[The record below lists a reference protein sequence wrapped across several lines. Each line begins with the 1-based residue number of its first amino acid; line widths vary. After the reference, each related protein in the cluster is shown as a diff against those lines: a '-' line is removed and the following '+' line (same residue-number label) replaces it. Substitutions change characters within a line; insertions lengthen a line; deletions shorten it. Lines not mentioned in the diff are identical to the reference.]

1 MADSPAAAIHGRF
14 GSTPPG
20 HRPSRFRWWGAL
32 GGDLAWGATRPILAR
47 LHCPGTGPVFPSLSE
62 SGAVLVDVP
71 FKVGALYHRRDEIHA
86 RFGGQRQGG
95 ISTPKDSPVVI
106 MFTGEAGVTH
116 GYHDFWDDDGVL
128 HYFGEGQ
135 VGDMTYSGGNRA
147 ILRHDVEGKVLLLFQ
162 MMGKGQPYRFLGEFQ
177 LASQPYEKAG
187 VPDTRGD
194 LRKAIVFPLRPV
206 LHEVTPFEATHV
218 GEAANAEL
226 ELGSTV
232 TLRLGEVR
240 KKQSLFRRRLIG
252 VEKECRLTGV
262 RDLRFLRASHIKPWA
277 ECGTAEERVD
287 GHNGL
292 LLTPTADL
300 LFDRGWITFE
310 DKGALVPS
318 QLLPDDVAKRIGFSV
333 RSGRRC
339 GAFTQPQSHYLEYH
353 RNKVFEKKL
362 AQSDDPVATLMETLS
377 SQPGYPGK

>member
-1 MADSPAAAIHGRF
+1 
-14 GSTPPG
+14 
-20 HRPSRFRWWGAL
+20 
-32 GGDLAWGATRPILAR
+32 
-47 LHCPGTGPVFPSLSE
+47 
-62 SGAVLVDVP
+62 LVDVP

-106 MFTGEAGVTH
+106 LFTGEAGATH
-116 GYHDFWDDDGVL
+116 GYHDFWDDDGLL

-135 VGDMTYSGGNRA
+135 AGDMAYSGGNRA
-147 ILRHDVEGKVLLLFQ
+147 ILNHDVDGKALLLFQ

-177 LASQPYEKAG
+177 LAAAPYEMHG
-187 VPDTRGD
+187 VPDTRGNP
-194 LRKAIVFPLRPV
+194 RKALVFPLRPV
-206 LHEVTPFEATHV
+206 LHEVTPFEAAHV
-218 GEAANAEL
+218 GEAANDGL
-226 ELGSTV
+226 EPDDTV
-232 TLRLGEVR
+232 GLRLGEVR

-277 ECGTAEERVD
+277 ECGTAAERVD

-318 QLLPDDVAKRIGFSV
+318 QLLPDDVVKRIGFSV
-333 RSGRRC
+333 RSGRKC
-339 GAFTQPQSHYLEYH
+339 GAFTPQQNLYLEYH
-353 RNKVFEKKL
+353 RNQVFEKKL
-362 AQSDDPVATLMETLS
+362 ARSDDPVATLMETLDT
-377 SQPGYPGK
+377 QPRYPGR

>member
-1 MADSPAAAIHGRF
+1 MIDI
-14 GSTPPG
+14 
-20 HRPSRFRWWGAL
+20 
-32 GGDLAWGATRPILAR
+32 
-47 LHCPGTGPVFPSLSE
+47 
-62 SGAVLVDVP
+62 P

-95 ISTPKDSPVVI
+95 ISTPRDAPVVI
-106 MFTGEAGVTH
+106 LFTGEAGATH
-116 GYHDFWDDDGVL
+116 GYHDFWDDGGCL

-147 ILRHDVEGKVLLLFQ
+147 ILRHDVENKTLLLFQ
-162 MMGKGQPYRFLGEFQ
+162 MMGKSQPYRFLGEFQ
-177 LASQPYEKAG
+177 LAGQPYEKPG
-187 VPDTRGD
+187 VPDTQGN

-206 LHEVTPFEATHV
+206 LHGVTPFEATHV
-218 GEAANAEL
+218 GDAANDEL

-232 TLRLGEVR
+232 TLRLDEVR
-240 KKQSLFRRRLIG
+240 TKQSLFRRRLIG

-277 ECGTAEERVD
+277 ACGTAAERVD

-310 DKGALVPS
+310 DGGALAPS
-318 QLLPDDVAKRIGFSV
+318 NYLPQDVVNKIGFSLK
-333 RSGRRC
+333 SGRKC
-339 GAFTQPQSHYLEYH
+339 SGFTTQQQQYLEYH

-362 AQSDDPVATLMETLS
+362 AKEDDPVATLIEALNT
-377 SQPGYPGK
+377 QPGYPTR